1 MKYIGYFLFSL
12 MFVLVGYVDV
22 VKSFFLSS
30 LDLAPEITY
39 LIVIFYCYI
48 AIMSVLLDVFPNL
61 VGNRASVFKG
71 HLTMACSVMVS
82 LGLVGTFLGLVDM
95 ISGIGSAL
103 TSDATDFAQ
112 RMENLLS
119 AISSSLGAMSFA
131 FMTSIL
137 GVGISAYSMVAGN
150 FVVTSFSDSQKEKNS
165 TLISNDSFNA
175 DFKERLDFI
184 EDKVNV
190 LSLQSKE
197 GDVTPLIIFESL
209 TKQNL
214 QLVESLELMIE
225 KQSKSYE
232 KMEKSISQQ
241 CNDRS
246 LLANEMK
253 VNNEHLA
260 TLSKSLNDFV
270 MANNKSSSLLKA
282 EVKKNNEYLESMKES
297 TEKAFLTMNDFMSKV
312 RRILS

>member
-1 MKYIGYFLFSL
+1 
-12 MFVLVGYVDV
+12 
-22 VKSFFLSS
+22 
-30 LDLAPEITY
+30 
-39 LIVIFYCYI
+39 
-48 AIMSVLLDVFPNL
+48 
-61 VGNRASVFKG
+61 
-71 HLTMACSVMVS
+71 MACSVMVS